1 MGPVEIICGILL
13 ILSSLIIIIV
23 VLLQESK
30 NEGGLASA
38 IGGGS
43 NESFF
48 GKNGGRTRDAKL
60 NRFTKVA
67 AIVFFVVTLV
77 ANIVSQ
83 VVK

>member
-1 MGPVEIICGILL
+1 MGIVEIIFGILL
-13 ILSSLIIIIV
+13 IVSSLIIIII
-23 VLLQESK
+23 VLMQDSK
-30 NEGGLASA
+30 DEGGLASA

-60 NRFTKVA
+60 NRITKA
-67 AIVFFVVTLV
+67 AAVVFFIVTLI

-83 VVK
+83 VAK